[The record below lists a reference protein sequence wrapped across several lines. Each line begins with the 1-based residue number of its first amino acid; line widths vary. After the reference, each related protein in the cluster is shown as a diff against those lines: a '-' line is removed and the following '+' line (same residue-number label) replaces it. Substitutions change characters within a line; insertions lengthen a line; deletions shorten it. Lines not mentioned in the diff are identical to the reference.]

1 MKATL
6 SRIIFQHPKIVVDS
20 GVDIMYNPC
29 LETRKIFGKSNI
41 VLDCMLNVAYN
52 SLSKMEI
59 PIQERRN
66 RWLWNMQSSSFAYLV
81 VALLATN

>member
-66 RWLWNMQSSSFAYLV
+66 RWLWNMQSSSFAYLA